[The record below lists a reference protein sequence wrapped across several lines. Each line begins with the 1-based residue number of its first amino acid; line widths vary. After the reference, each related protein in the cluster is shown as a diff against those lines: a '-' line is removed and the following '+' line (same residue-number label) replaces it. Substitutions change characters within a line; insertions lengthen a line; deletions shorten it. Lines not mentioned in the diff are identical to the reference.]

1 MNVQQLLD
9 KVVQMPRGETDVP
22 TVPPRELVALVVRW
36 ARQMRDWK
44 VSTLADFSRVSVST
58 VERVERGERVSEEFL
73 D

>member
-9 KVVQMPRGETDVP
+9 KVVQMPRGENDVP

-44 VSTLADFSRVSVST
+44 FPR
-58 VERVERGERVSEEFL
+58 
-73 D
+73 